1 MASERRTV
9 TLGIV
14 RKVAQ
19 LSRLSLPEE
28 ELSRWTEQLGRI
40 VSYIDQIE
48 AIPESANGDAA
59 EDAVS
64 PTPVRDDDP
73 RPGYGREALGR
84 NAPRQFRGFGVVPRV
99 VGAGGGE

>member
-1 MASERRTV
+1 MASDRRVV

-14 RKVAQ
+14 RNVAQ

-48 AIPESANGDAA
+48 AIPESAGGDVAGDALP
-59 EDAVS
+59 
-64 PTPVRDDDP
+64 PTPVRDDEP

-84 NAPRQFRGFGVVPRV
+84 NAPRQFQGFGVVPRV